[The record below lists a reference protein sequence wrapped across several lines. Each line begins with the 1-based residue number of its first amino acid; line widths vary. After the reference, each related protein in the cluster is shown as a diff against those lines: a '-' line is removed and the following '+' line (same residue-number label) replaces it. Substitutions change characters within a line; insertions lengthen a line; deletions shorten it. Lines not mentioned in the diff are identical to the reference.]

1 VRAADAAHASVAAT
15 AATAAAA
22 AATAAAAAAAAAVQ
36 AAERLRLSE
45 GRTSEVRATAADAAT
60 AAVTAARQAGAF
72 THLPIT
78 RQIPHNIPKFPKSP
92 QIPHN
97 SPYYSNILAKHSH
110 NFPKY
115 VRSQYSLACAL
126 AFTHSRGVTRHSL
139 VQTTLIPSH
148 ITYLRG
154 LRRPAA
160 SGGP

>member
-1 VRAADAAHASVAAT
+1 VRAADAAHATVAAT

-22 AATAAAAAAAAAVQ
+22 AATAAAAAAAEAAK
-36 AAERLRLSE
+36 RLRLSE

-92 QIPHN
+92 QTPHN
-97 SPYYSNILAKHSH
+97 SPYYSHILAKHSQ

-126 AFTHSRGVTRHSL
+126 SFTHSSGVTRHSL

-148 ITYLRG
+148 ITYSRG
-154 LRRPAA
+154 LRPPAA